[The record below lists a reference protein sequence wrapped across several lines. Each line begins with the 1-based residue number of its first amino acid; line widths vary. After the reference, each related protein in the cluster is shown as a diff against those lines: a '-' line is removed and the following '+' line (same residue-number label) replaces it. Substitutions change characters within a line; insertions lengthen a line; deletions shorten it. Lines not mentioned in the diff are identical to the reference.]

1 MKIFGVLFIS
11 LFFLSCNDTPL
22 VRNEPS
28 NEKITLKDTTLKKK
42 TTIPELEIKHIHK
55 YFTRFVKKRRFNG
68 SIAIAKNGQIVFD
81 TISGFSNVRRRI
93 KLKENSVQQLASITK
108 PVTATVVLQLVE
120 EGKLKLSDTIT
131 QFLNELPEHYSRLTI
146 KQLLSHRSG
155 LSQYYYFCDHL
166 MDEREKLIYND
177 TVLCVMNFHNPDPHF
192 KPGKRYDYCNTNYL
206 LLASIIEEI
215 EKKSYPNVIKER
227 ILDKCGMKNSFVFN
241 CKEDSVPSNL
251 VYGHTKWNKLFEF
264 DYLDGIVGDKG
275 LFSNAKEMLLFDN
288 KLNNGSLLNDSTIN
302 LAFTPHNKIK
312 HGKTYGLGWRIRHHK
327 KLGKIIYHTG
337 WWHGNRN
344 IYIKIPKND
353 YTIVILSNALRGSQY
368 NMNDILEHFTYD
380 EYDNKSENQVAL
392 FDHL

>member
-11 LFFLSCNDTPL
+11 LFFLSCNNTPL
-22 VRNEPS
+22 VRNEPN

-42 TTIPELEIKHIHK
+42 TTIPELEIKHIHE

-131 QFLNELPEHYSRLTI
+131 QFLSELPEHYSRLTI

-206 LLASIIEEI
+206 LLASIIEAI

-380 EYDNKSENQVAL
+380 EYDNKRENQVAL

>member
-11 LFFLSCNDTPL
+11 LFFLSCNNTPL
-22 VRNEPS
+22 VRNEPN

-42 TTIPELEIKHIHK
+42 TTIPELEIKHIHE

-108 PVTATVVLQLVE
+108 PVTATVILQLVE

-131 QFLNELPEHYSRLTI
+131 QFLSELPEHYSRLTI

-206 LLASIIEEI
+206 LLASIIEAI

-380 EYDNKSENQVAL
+380 EYDNKRENQVAL

>member
-11 LFFLSCNDTPL
+11 LFFLSCNNTPL
-22 VRNEPS
+22 VRNEPN

-42 TTIPELEIKHIHK
+42 TTIPELEIKHIHE

-131 QFLNELPEHYSRLTI
+131 QFLSELPEHYSRLTI

-206 LLASIIEEI
+206 LLASIIEAI

-312 HGKTYGLGWRIRHHK
+312 HGKSYGLGWRIRHHK

-380 EYDNKSENQVAL
+380 EYDNKRENQVAL

>member
-11 LFFLSCNDTPL
+11 LFFLSCNNTPL
-22 VRNEPS
+22 VRNEPN

-42 TTIPELEIKHIHK
+42 TTIPELEIKHIHE

-131 QFLNELPEHYSRLTI
+131 QFLSELPEHYSRLTI

-206 LLASIIEEI
+206 LLASIIEAI

-288 KLNNGSLLNDSTIN
+288 QLNNGSLLNDSTIN

-380 EYDNKSENQVAL
+380 EYDSKGENQVAV